1 MNLGETRKSDRL
13 SGDDVFGEGNR
24 EAEKRGMKRT
34 DGADAAAPVVAV
46 ALLVAITVVLAAV
59 VGTLGLGLA
68 TTEERGTAT
77 AAVEVDQDDGVVSLI
92 TLGNADE
99 VVVNAEG
106 EELGSMTQPG
116 ESVPIAVDGEVEV
129 DVIGISDG
137 NEQLLRSEVMQ
148 GIGAGDITLTLTNE
162 GEGWEPADGF
172 PVKAQGAEKWDVDTG
187 FVDASSLTLEYC
199 VDDAVSDSDLAG
211 TRCTEGSLDSINVEN
226 DVIDTTTGEVVQID
240 TFRIKD
246 GGGNEIDKV
255 EASGNFVDDGRN
267 TVALSP

>member
-1 MNLGETRKSDRL
+1 MNLGERKKADRL
-13 SGDDVFGEGNR
+13 SGSDGFGEGNR
-24 EAEKRGMKRT
+24 EAEKRGVERT

-77 AAVEVDQDDGVVSLI
+77 AAVEVDQGNGVVSLI

-99 VVVNAEG
+99 VVVKAEG
-106 EELGSMTQPG
+106 KKLGSMTQPG
-116 ESVPIAVDGEVEV
+116 ESVPITVSGEVEV
-129 DVIGISDG
+129 DVIGVSDG
-137 NEQLLRSEVMQ
+137 DEQLLRSEVVR
-148 GIGAGDITLTLTNE
+148 GIGAGDITLALTNE
-162 GEGWEPADGF
+162 GKDWDGTLPF
-172 PVKAQGAEKWDVDTG
+172 EAQEAEKWDVDTG
-187 FVDASSLTLEYC
+187 FVDVSSLTLEYC
-199 VDDAVSDSDLAG
+199 VDDSVSDGDLAG
-211 TRCTEGSLDSINVEN
+211 TRCTEGSLDGINVEN
-226 DVIDTTTGEVVQID
+226 DALDTTTGELVQID

-255 EASGNFVDDGRN
+255 ETSGNFVDDGRN